1 MKYRGNNRIMSED
14 YALIKKNKQINKF
27 CLYGFFKDLRFVEP
41 YLLIYFNF
49 LGFDLFKIGILL
61 GVRAAFT
68 YIFEV
73 PSAFISNKYGMK
85 NELLLCFLFYIA
97 SFTFFFLGKS
107 FFVVAIAMSLFGL
120 GEAFRSGTHKAM
132 ILLYLEKNNWFQHRG
147 YVYGK
152 TRSYSLLAAALSA
165 LLSVIFVLYVPD
177 LRWVFILTII
187 PYVFD
192 FILILTYPNYMN
204 EPIIEQENKPLFKSG
219 LSQLKSITK
228 DKNIIKIIISSA
240 TYDGIYKSIKD
251 FIQPILGMIILSA
264 GVATI
269 ASLDSEESLKVY
281 LGILYAIFYVL
292 SSVASKQVYKL
303 SLRLGE
309 KKAFEGTYLIMS
321 VLLIVLSFSIKK
333 HDVIVIMFLYML
345 VYLLGNART
354 PLFLEL
360 AAGRMKKEERV
371 TILSIKSQL
380 KVIFMMIVT
389 PAFGWIA
396 EEYSISMLFLIIGIL
411 TFILYFVLK
420 IENYSKNKL

>member
-1 MKYRGNNRIMSED
+1 MSDDYTLIKNNR
-14 YALIKKNKQINKF
+14 QINKF
-27 CLYGFFKDLRFVEP
+27 CYYGFFKNLRFFEP
-41 YLLIYFNF
+41 YLLIYFNY

-61 GVRAAFT
+61 GIRAAFT

-85 NELLLCFLFYIA
+85 NELLICFLFYIA
-97 SFTFFFLGKS
+97 SFVFFFLGNS
-107 FFVVAIAMSLFGL
+107 FFLVSIAMSLFGL

-165 LLSVIFVLYVPD
+165 LLSVAFVLYVPD
-177 LRWVFILTII
+177 LRWVFVLTVV
-187 PYVFD
+187 PYIFD
-192 FILILTYPNYMN
+192 FVLILTYPNYMN
-204 EPIIEQENKPLFKSG
+204 EPVIEEEAKKPLFKSG

-240 TYDGIYKSIKD
+240 TYDGIFKSIKD

-264 GVATI
+264 GAATI
-269 ASLDSEESLKVY
+269 ASLDSEQSLKIY
-281 LGILYAIFYVL
+281 LGVLYAIFYIL
-292 SSVASKQVYKL
+292 SSFASKHVYKL

-309 KKAFEGTYLIMS
+309 KKAFEVTYLLMS
-321 VLLIVLSFSIKK
+321 VLLIILSFSIKK
-333 HDVIVIMFLYML
+333 YHVIIIMFLYML

-360 AAGRMKKEERV
+360 AAGHMKKEERV

-380 KVIFMMIVT
+380 KVIFMMIIT

-396 EEYSISMLFLIIGIL
+396 DKYSISMLFLIIGIL
-411 TFILYFVLK
+411 TFLLYFILK
-420 IENYSKNKL
+420 IDNYSKNKL